1 MATDKMAFVSKNPLM
16 RLITQGELALVIGV
30 IGIFVV
36 FIIPVPPFMLDI
48 LITINLSVS
57 LLLLLV
63 TLHAKGTLDLTTFP
77 SILLFLTLFRLALN
91 VASTRQ
97 ILLNGFGGKVI
108 AAFGEFVVGG
118 NLIVGMVV
126 FLIIVVIQFIVITK
140 GATRISEVAARFTL
154 DAMPGKQM
162 SIDADLNAGLITE
175 DQARSRREVIS
186 KEAEFHGA
194 MDGASK
200 FVSGDAVAG
209 IIIVLINLIGG
220 IAMGLRQ
227 GMTATDALQHYA
239 ILSIGDG
246 LVSQL
251 PSFIIATASAVIIT
265 KTSSTEGLGSDLSG
279 QLLSQPKA
287 VAFTA
292 GILALFSIVPGLP
305 KMPFIILALFFG
317 TIAFVLKRSG
327 KQALMHEELAQE
339 TAKVAPEPRQEES
352 IEKLLHVDRMG
363 VEVGYKL
370 VPLVD
375 PQKNGGILDRINV
388 LRRQMARD
396 LGLIVPPIRVRDNL
410 QLGANQ
416 YVIKIRGQDVAK
428 GELFPE
434 CYLAIDSGAV
444 TKQIDGIGTLDPAYG
459 LPALWVTSSVRE
471 DAEASGYTI
480 VDPASVMIT
489 HLTEVIKQHA
499 HEIICRDDV
508 QKIIDNLKKESPIV
522 VEELTPNA
530 MPLGS
535 IQEVLRNL
543 LKEQVP
549 IRDMAT
555 IMETIADCAS
565 ITKDA
570 ETITELVRQKLSRAI
585 CQRYQNSEGK
595 IGVISFD
602 PQLEQTIANSI
613 HKTERGNLLA
623 LEPNVAQ
630 KLIDNL
636 VEVVKDSL
644 SSGYEA
650 VLLTSSNVRC
660 HIRRLIE
667 NALPQLPVLSYKEIS
682 PGVRIDSLGVVK
694 L

>member
-1 MATDKMAFVSKNPLM
+1 MAADKINHTSKTPFG
-16 RLITQGELALVIGV
+16 RLLSQGEIALVLGV

-36 FIIPVPPFMLDI
+36 LIIPVPPFLLDI
-48 LITINLSVS
+48 LITINISCA

-63 TLHAKGTLDLTTFP
+63 ALHAKNSLDLSTFP

-97 ILLNGFGGKVI
+97 ILLKGYGGQVI
-108 AAFGEFVVGG
+108 ASFGDFVIGG
-118 NLIVGMVV
+118 NIIVGMVV

-175 DQARSRREVIS
+175 EQARHRRELIS
-186 KEAEFHGA
+186 KESEFHGA

-200 FVSGDAVAG
+200 FVSGDAMAG
-209 IIIVLINLIGG
+209 IIIVLINIIGG
-220 IAMGLRQ
+220 IGMGMRN
-227 GMTATDALQHYA
+227 GMPVSEALQHYT
-239 ILSIGDG
+239 ILTVGDG
-246 LVSQL
+246 LVSQI

-265 KTSSTEGLGSDLSG
+265 KTSSQENLSSDLSS
-279 QLLSQPKA
+279 QMFNQPKA
-287 VAFTA
+287 VAFAA
-292 GILALFSIVPGLP
+292 GVLAMFSIVPGLP
-305 KMPFIILALFFG
+305 KLPFMLLAGFFGILFF
-317 TIAFVLKRSG
+317 ILRRSG
-327 KQALMHEELAQE
+327 KKSIIDEEIEREAKKPAQE
-339 TAKVAPEPRQEES
+339 LQSEEGV
-352 IEKLLHVDRMG
+352 ERLLHVDRMG
-363 VEVGYKL
+363 IEVGYKL

-375 PQKNGGILDRINV
+375 PQKNGGILERINT
-388 LRRQMARD
+388 LRKQMARD
-396 LGLIVPPIRVRDNL
+396 LGIIVPPIRVRDNL

-416 YVIKIRGQDVAK
+416 YVIKIRGQDIAK
-428 GELFPE
+428 GELLHD
-434 CYLAIDSGAV
+434 CYLAIDSGTV
-444 TKQIDGIGTLDPAYG
+444 TKQVEGIETLDPAYG
-459 LPALWVTSSVRE
+459 LPALWVSGAARE

-489 HLTEVIKQHA
+489 HLTEIIKNHSC
-499 HEIICRDDV
+499 EIICREDV
-508 QKIIDNLKKESPIV
+508 QKIIENIKKESPTV
-522 VEELTPNA
+522 VEELSPNV

-535 IQEVLRNL
+535 IQEVLKNL

-555 IMETIADCAS
+555 ILETIADYAS
-565 ITKDA
+565 VTKDT
-570 ETITELVRQKLSRAI
+570 EMITEYVRQRLSRTI
-585 CQRYQNSEGK
+585 CQRYQNGEGK
-595 IGVISFD
+595 IGVISLD

-623 LEPNVAQ
+623 LDPNMAQ
-630 KLIDNL
+630 KLIDKLIEAVRN
-636 VEVVKDSL
+636 SL

-650 VLLTSSNVRC
+650 VLLTSSNIRS

-667 NALPQLPVLSYKEIS
+667 NALPHVPVLSYKEIS
-682 PGVRIDSLGVVK
+682 PGVKIDPLGIVK

>member
-1 MATDKMAFVSKNPLM
+1 MATDKMAFASKNPLI
-16 RLITQGELALVIGV
+16 RLVTQGELALVVGV

-36 FIIPVPPFMLDI
+36 FIIPIPPFMLDI

-63 TLHAKGTLDLTTFP
+63 TLHAKGTLELTTFP

-97 ILLNGFGGKVI
+97 ILLNGFGGQVI

-209 IIIVLINLIGG
+209 IIIVLINLVGG
-220 IAMGLRQ
+220 IAMGLRE
-227 GMTATDALQHYA
+227 GMTASEALQHYA

-279 QLLSQPKA
+279 QLLNQPNA
-287 VAFTA
+287 VAFTS
-292 GILALFSIVPGLP
+292 GILAMFSIVPGLP

-317 TIAFVLKRSG
+317 VLAFILKRSG
-327 KQALMHEELAQE
+327 KQALVHEELAKE
-339 TAKVAPEPRQEES
+339 TAKAAPEPRQEES

-434 CYLAIDSGAV
+434 CYLAIDSGTV
-444 TKQIDGIGTLDPAYG
+444 TKQIDGIRTLDPAYG
-459 LPALWVTSSVRE
+459 LPALWVAASVRE

-499 HEIICRDDV
+499 YEIICRDDV
-508 QKIIDNLKKESPIV
+508 QKIIENLKKESPTV

-535 IQEVLRNL
+535 IQDVLRNL

-565 ITKDA
+565 ITKDS
-570 ETITELVRQKLSRAI
+570 ETITEFVRQKLSRAI

-623 LEPNVAQ
+623 LEPTVAQ
-630 KLIDNL
+630 QLIDNL

-650 VLLTSSNVRC
+650 VLLTSSNVRS

-667 NALPQLPVLSYKEIS
+667 NALPQVPVLSYKEIS